1 MEAYKVVLWQGR
13 REKKEMA
20 GWVIVKE
27 REERSMTCEA
37 NAISFSTSGQHK
49 PETFQF

>member
-1 MEAYKVVLWQGR
+1 MQAHKVVLWEGR
-13 REKKEMA
+13 REKKEMV

-27 REERSMTCEA
+27 RRD
-37 NAISFSTSGQHK
+37 K

>member
-1 MEAYKVVLWQGR
+1 MEAHKVVLWEGR

-27 REERSMTCEA
+27 RSMTCKA